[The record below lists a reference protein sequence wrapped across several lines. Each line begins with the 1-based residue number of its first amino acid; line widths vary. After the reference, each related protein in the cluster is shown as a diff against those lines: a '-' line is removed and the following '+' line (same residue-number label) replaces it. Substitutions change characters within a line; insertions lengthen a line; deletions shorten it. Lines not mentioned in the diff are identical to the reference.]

1 VISRAQADPDLHVL
15 RSALS
20 LVEGRERSALEAAR
34 FGLYVAF
41 DQGDVEAAQR
51 WAGAVRAALL
61 TVRADDA
68 RARRLLALAE
78 GAIARLEEGCR

>member
-1 VISRAQADPDLHVL
+1 V
-15 RSALS
+15 AL
-20 LVEGRERSALEAAR
+20 
-34 FGLYVAF
+34 

-61 TVRADDA
+61 AVQADDD
-68 RARRLLALAE
+68 RARRLLSLAE